1 MYESVISQA
10 LIGLSYGLLLFML
23 AAGLTLI
30 FSMMGVL
37 NFAHASFYMLGAYIA
52 YQVST
57 WLGFWPALVLAPL
70 ALFLIGAG
78 VERWGLRRVHKWG
91 HVPEL
96 LFTFGLSY
104 IIVELVQVIW
114 GRAAVAYRVPPEL
127 DGPVDWLQRF
137 GVTFPEYR
145 MFMMAV
151 AVGMLVAIWLLL
163 TRTRIGLV
171 IQAAL
176 THPQQVEALGH
187 NVPRVFMLVFG
198 GGSALAGLAGVVGG
212 NAFVTEPAM
221 AGTVGAIVFVVIVVG
236 GMGSL
241 AGAFVA
247 ALLIGLLESFGKVS
261 DWSLAAGLNALGAAV
276 GPDTP
281 GFGVMAL
288 TLAQVAPVLPYLLLV
303 LILIVRPKGLLGTR
317 ED

>member
-1 MYESVISQA
+1 
-10 LIGLSYGLLLFML
+10 ML

-52 YQVST
+52 YQIST
-57 WLGFWPALVLAPL
+57 WVGFWPALVLAPL
-70 ALFLIGAG
+70 ALFVVGAL

-114 GRAAVAYRVPPEL
+114 GRQAVPYRVPPEL
-127 DGPVDWLQRF
+127 DGPVNWLQQY
-137 GVTFPEYR
+137 GITFPEYR

-151 AVGMLVAIWLLL
+151 AIGMLLALWLVL

-198 GGSALAGLAGVVGG
+198 AGSALAGLAGVVGG
-212 NAFVTEPAM
+212 NAFVTQPDM
-221 AGTVGAIVFVVIVVG
+221 AGSVGAIIFVIITG
-236 GMGSL
+236 GLDRWHG
-241 AGAFVA
+241 FCR
-247 ALLIGLLESFGKVS
+247 AL
-261 DWSLAAGLNALGAAV
+261 
-276 GPDTP
+276 
-281 GFGVMAL
+281 
-288 TLAQVAPVLPYLLLV
+288 
-303 LILIVRPKGLLGTR
+303 
-317 ED
+317 